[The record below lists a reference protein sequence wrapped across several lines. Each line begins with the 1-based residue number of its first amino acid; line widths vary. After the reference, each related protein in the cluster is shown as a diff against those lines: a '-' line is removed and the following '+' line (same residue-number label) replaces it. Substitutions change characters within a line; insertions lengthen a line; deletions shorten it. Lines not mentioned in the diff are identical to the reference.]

1 MAQSAEYVGVAECFC
16 GEGPKDADWLALAC
30 GHVAH
35 EECLERWAEGKTAP
49 CCPSCREPAPELK
62 KKSKARRLK
71 LFLTNQDQGSLFAS
85 SQAPSNDERIEK
97 FRDLLRRERAHALEL
112 QQSLIKAQCSIA
124 DHEAQCKQQ
133 DAKVAK
139 YRADKSE
146 AVLQLAVLQGTI
158 QKLTAE
164 LGQVQTEL
172 AQERKQH
179 VNSVQQLSKEKSEL
193 QGRMS
198 KLETSLR
205 SMQFK
210 LNQQQVRSNPQM
222 SREDIQRLLCTQAGE
237 EVLDGLAESALAELL
252 VERTREVQAV
262 QQRSE
267 ALRRRHQ
274 EQLGLKEGT
283 SAALCLQELQ
293 VLKSAAADMK
303 RAAEQ
308 EQVRLRQENDRCRL
322 ELTAM
327 EVRAA
332 GRSHVTGCM
341 HHSTQHAAWESAWV
355 VQLCELIRRPASTL
369 PRLVLYP
376 WSA

>member
-1 MAQSAEYVGVAECFC
+1 MGGGQDCSLL
-16 GEGPKDADWLALAC
+16 PQL
-30 GHVAH
+30 
-35 EECLERWAEGKTAP
+35 
-49 CCPSCREPAPELK
+49 
-62 KKSKARRLK
+62 
-71 LFLTNQDQGSLFAS
+71 QDQGSLFAS

-146 AVLQLAVLQGTI
+146 AVLQLAVLQGTSC
-158 QKLTAE
+158 QPMARCMRRYAVGLVLCQDKLTAE

-274 EQLGLKEGT
+274 E
-283 SAALCLQELQ
+283 ELQ
-293 VLKSAAADMK
+293 VLRSAAADMK

-327 EVRAA
+327 ECWSSAA
-332 GRSHVTGCM
+332 GSSPLGGDELCGVVAVSASMGVGG
-341 HHSTQHAAWESAWV
+341 HAAARSFMRGPGQQHLPPHVAS
-355 VQLCELIRRPASTL
+355 QPAAKKMKPGAAGGGAGGSGQAKISSFLRMSST
-369 PRLVLYP
+369 
-376 WSA
+376 

>member
-1 MAQSAEYVGVAECFC
+1 MAGFGAVY
-16 GEGPKDADWLALAC
+16 
-30 GHVAH
+30 
-35 EECLERWAEGKTAP
+35 
-49 CCPSCREPAPELK
+49 
-62 KKSKARRLK
+62 
-71 LFLTNQDQGSLFAS
+71 FL
-85 SQAPSNDERIEK
+85 SQ
-97 FRDLLRRERAHALEL
+97 RAHALEL

-146 AVLQLAVLQGTI
+146 AVLQLAVLQGTSC
-158 QKLTAE
+158 QPMAWCMRRYAVGLVPCQDKLTTE

-237 EVLDGLAESALAELL
+237 EVVDGLAESALAELL

-274 EQLGLKEGT
+274 E
-283 SAALCLQELQ
+283 
-293 VLKSAAADMK
+293 
-303 RAAEQ
+303 
-308 EQVRLRQENDRCRL
+308 
-322 ELTAM
+322 
-327 EVRAA
+327 
-332 GRSHVTGCM
+332 
-341 HHSTQHAAWESAWV
+341 
-355 VQLCELIRRPASTL
+355 
-369 PRLVLYP
+369 
-376 WSA
+376 